1 MLKKQEVCCLKNNLN
16 DGTRF
21 MIYLFFAAVAH
32 AAAMGLE
39 FPGGYHAAQ
48 YRPRTGKM
56 ASGSRPYSHDEHR
69 WAAVEPMMAFYGE
82 NHPGVRSVDEGI
94 HEQAHPRGSDPT
106 FPLSRGTSN
115 QVQSQYAADP
125 APWPPRGR
133 PVINRKFNFQG
144 VKHAAP
150 SVLPAAPGQSS
161 AASWDPQGQTQ
172 PGSFVHRDHDLVVD
186 ESAPNRLGVFWSGFS
201 LPQSQGQ
208 GLYRRE
214 LTGYGLGREVA
225 APGSAGS
232 AERDRILALSRS
244 PALDW
249 MRSIWVPSVNVQPFM
264 QRYPIIRHVGAQ
276 VRSS

>member
-1 MLKKQEVCCLKNNLN
+1 
-16 DGTRF
+16 
-21 MIYLFFAAVAH
+21 
-32 AAAMGLE
+32 MGLE
-39 FPGGYHAAQ
+39 FPGGYHAAH

-56 ASGSRPYSHDEHR
+56 ASGPQPYSHEEHR
-69 WAAVEPMMAFYGE
+69 GAVVKPMMASYGE
-82 NHPGVRSVDEGI
+82 NHPGVRSVAEGI
-94 HEQAHPRGSDPT
+94 HEQAHPRGSEST

-115 QVQSQYAADP
+115 QVQSQYATDP

-150 SVLPAAPGQSS
+150 SVLPAAPGQFTT
-161 AASWDPQGQTQ
+161 ASWDPQGQTQ
-172 PGSFVHRDHDLVVD
+172 PGSFVYHEHDLVD
-186 ESAPNRLGVFWSGFS
+186 ESAPNRHGVFWSGFS

-208 GLYRRE
+208 GLYRRD
-214 LTGYGLGREVA
+214 LTGYGPGREAA

-244 PALDW
+244 PLNW
-249 MRSIWVPSVNVQPFM
+249 MRSIRVPSVNLQPFM
-264 QRYPIIRHVGAQ
+264 QRYPIIHGTK

>member
-1 MLKKQEVCCLKNNLN
+1 MLKKREVRSLKNNLT
-16 DGTRF
+16 DGTCF
-21 MIYLFFAAVAH
+21 MIYFFAAVAH

-39 FPGGYHAAQ
+39 FPGGYHAAH
-48 YRPRTGKM
+48 YGPRTGKM
-56 ASGSRPYSHDEHR
+56 ASGPQPYSHKEHR
-69 WAAVEPMMAFYGE
+69 GAVVKPMMASYGE

-94 HEQAHPRGSDPT
+94 HEQAHPRGSEST

-125 APWPPRGR
+125 ALRPPRGR

-144 VKHAAP
+144 VKHTAP
-150 SVLPAAPGQSS
+150 SILPAAPGQSS
-161 AASWDPQGQTQ
+161 AVSWDPQGQTQ
-172 PGSFVHRDHDLVVD
+172 PGSFVYREHDLVVD
-186 ESAPNRLGVFWSGFS
+186 ESAPNRHGVFWSGFS

-208 GLYRRE
+208 GLYRRD
-214 LTGYGLGREVA
+214 LTGYGPGQEAA

-232 AERDRILALSRS
+232 AERDHSPALSHS

-249 MRSIWVPSVNVQPFM
+249 MRNIRVPSVNIQPFLK
-264 QRYPIIRHVGAQ
+264 RYPIRRIGTK

>member
-1 MLKKQEVCCLKNNLN
+1 
-16 DGTRF
+16 
-21 MIYLFFAAVAH
+21 
-32 AAAMGLE
+32 MGLE
-39 FPGGYHAAQ
+39 FPGDYHAAH
-48 YRPRTGKM
+48 YRPHTGKM
-56 ASGSRPYSHDEHR
+56 ASGPEPYSHKEHR
-69 WAAVEPMMAFYGE
+69 GASVKPMMASYGE

-94 HEQAHPRGSDPT
+94 HEQVHPRGLEST
-106 FPLSRGTSN
+106 FSLSRGTSN

-161 AASWDPQGQTQ
+161 AVSWHPQGQTQ
-172 PGSFVHRDHDLVVD
+172 PGSFVYREHGLVVD
-186 ESAPNRLGVFWSGFS
+186 ESAPNRHGVFSSRFL

-208 GLYRRE
+208 GLYRRD
-214 LTGYGLGREVA
+214 LTGYGPGREAA

-232 AERDRILALSRS
+232 AERDGIPALSRS
-244 PALDW
+244 PALHL
-249 MRSIWVPSVNVQPFM
+249 MRSIRVPSMNVQLFM
-264 QRYPIIRHVGAQ
+264 QRYPIIRHVATK